1 MKMSR
6 LLLFCG
12 GPFVVARLALAAAP
26 LAATPPMGWNSW
38 NHFQTRISDVVVRAQ
53 ADALVSS
60 GLRDAGYVYVN
71 IDDGWQGTR
80 GPDGAIRGNEHFPDM
95 KALAD
100 YLHARGLKL
109 GLYSSPGT
117 KTCAGFAGSFGHE
130 EQDAATYAAWGVD
143 YLKYDLCSYNDEA
156 IARLKTEAER
166 EAATRAAYAKMSAA
180 LRRTGRPIVF
190 SLCQYGLLRVWQW
203 GESVGGNS
211 WRTTGD
217 IGDAYPVMAAIGF
230 GQAGL
235 ALYAG
240 PGHWNDPDMLEI
252 GNGGMTAEEYRTHMT
267 LWALLAAPLIA
278 GNDLTKMTPETLAL
292 LANREVI
299 AIDQDPAGQA
309 GDRVWVEGPY
319 EIWARPLADGGKA
332 VGVFNRQDTWT
343 GAATVEVDLRHLGYA
358 EGAHVR
364 DVWRGVDLGK
374 QQELSLRIAAHG
386 CVLLKT
392 GR

>member
-1 MKMSR
+1 
-6 LLLFCG
+6 LLRVCG
-12 GPFVVARLALAAAP
+12 SLLVTAGLVRADTP
-26 LAATPPMGWNSW
+26 LASTPPMGWNSW
-38 NHFQTRISDVVVRAQ
+38 NHFQTRISDAIVRAQ
-53 ADALVSS
+53 AEALVSS
-60 GLRDAGYVYVN
+60 GMRDAGYVYVN
-71 IDDGWQGTR
+71 LDDGWQGTR
-80 GPDGAIRGNEHFPDM
+80 AADGTIRGNEHFPDM

-117 KTCAGFAGSFGHE
+117 KTCAGFAGSLGHE
-130 EQDAATYAAWGVD
+130 ERDAATYAAWGVD
-143 YLKYDLCSYNDEA
+143 YLKYDLCSYRDEV
-156 IARLKTEAER
+156 IAKLKTERER
-166 EAATRAAYAKMSAA
+166 EEATRAAYAKMSTA

-190 SLCQYGLLRVWQW
+190 SLCQYGLLRVWRW

-235 ALYAG
+235 APFAG

-252 GNGGMTAEEYRTHMT
+252 GNGGMTTEEYRTHMT

-278 GNDLTKMTPETLAL
+278 GNDLTKMSAETIAL
-292 LANREVI
+292 LVNREAI

-309 GDRVWVEGPY
+309 ADRVWAEGPY

-332 VGVFNRQDTWT
+332 IGVFNRQETWT
-343 GAATVEVDLRHLGYA
+343 TEATIEVDLRRLGYPD
-358 EGAHVR
+358 GVQVR
-364 DVWRGVDLGK
+364 DVWRGTQLGK
-374 QQELSLRIAAHG
+374 QRSLPLRIPAHG
-386 CVLLKT
+386 CALLKT